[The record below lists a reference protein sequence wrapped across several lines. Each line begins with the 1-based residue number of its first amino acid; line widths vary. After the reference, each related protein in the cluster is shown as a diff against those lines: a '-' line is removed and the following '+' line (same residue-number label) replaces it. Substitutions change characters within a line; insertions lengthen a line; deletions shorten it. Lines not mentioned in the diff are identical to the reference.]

1 MIERHFVAQN
11 VKEFEIEE
19 FVEKSLNR
27 AGISQVKVQRTP
39 LGEKIVIFTSR
50 PGLVVGRSGES
61 IRKLTKS
68 LKKRFGLENP
78 QIEISEVENVNLD
91 PKIVAEKIAI
101 SLERYGI
108 NRFKGIMHKSME
120 DVMNAG
126 AMGVEIVVSGKIPSS
141 RAKSWRVYSG
151 YLKKCGNISMENV
164 RRAVD
169 TAELKT
175 GTVGIKV
182 SIMPPGVVLPDNMK
196 VKEEEAAQEK
206 PSAEEKKEEPKP
218 ESEKKE
224 EEPKEKPKRQRKKAE
239 KKESKETEE

>member
-1 MIERHFVAQN
+1 AQH

-19 FVEKSLNR
+19 FVEKNLNR
-27 AGISQVKVQRTP
+27 AGISQVRVQRTP
-39 LGEKIVIFTSR
+39 LGEKIIIYTSR

-91 PKIVAEKIAI
+91 PKIVAEKIAT

-151 YLKKCGNISMENV
+151 YLKKCGNISIENV
-164 RRAVD
+164 RRAVNR
-169 TAELKT
+169 AELKT

-196 VKEEEAAQEK
+196 VKEEGESAQDTTSEIKQQESKSSEESSKKQEEK
-206 PSAEEKKEEPKP
+206 PA
-218 ESEKKE
+218 
-224 EEPKEKPKRQRKKAE
+224 EKPKRQRKSE
-239 KKESKETEE
+239 KKGNKKGAEE